1 MQGTLV
7 ERQSCML
14 SGGWACCADILPAR
28 QLSPGLGACGGEQGQ
43 ITRATH
49 VYVARCQ
56 AAILGA

>member
-7 ERQSCML
+7 EL
-14 SGGWACCADILPAR
+14 PGGWACCADILPAR

-49 VYVARCQ
+49 IYVARCQ